1 MLNSQQTNSLCEK
14 WEPILEGITDDATRQ
29 MTAVLLENQAKSILT
44 ENARESGSLQ
54 EATTVGNL
62 GTFQKFAF
70 PLVRRVFP
78 ELIANKICG
87 VQPMQ
92 GPVSQ
97 IFYLGFNRA
106 GRDANG
112 DAIADVVYSKYR
124 MVYAGRMGKAQ
135 NKVGSLDAAT
145 YAGDGGDGFNLSGLS
160 GLDSASEPYT
170 DSLAAAEASTPD
182 KEEFMTAGARI
193 ANFPNSGIAGPQFYV
208 SAGERLAGSGIP
220 EVNFTIEQQ
229 AVTARTRKFRALWTL
244 EASQDLRAYHNLDL
258 ERELT
263 ELLSKEVA
271 LEIDREI
278 VESIRTLAY
287 GIVPG
292 LNNSEWNNYTN
303 QGNANDFGN
312 TNMSMGAGGP
322 TDGTAAGGPQGGMT
336 YTQPFG
342 HNANDNLGTNSYG
355 LGSNPGSGDMPTE
368 PSRGSNVFFVDFG
381 TTALGLAPRHV
392 GEVYS
397 NLVAVINFASQDIY
411 KTTLRSAA
419 NYVICSPFVAA
430 MLQSAAKLEG
440 GIMPDQAGQLGA
452 TIEYKGK
459 WMGQYDVYVDP
470 LYPEDE
476 ILVGYKGASP
486 MDAGFVYAPYIPLQ
500 MLPTITDPQTFQPR
514 KGLITRYAT
523 AQINPA
529 SRFYRIIRIV
539 GADSRYLTTPFM
551 KALNTGLTTQGG
563 DGYDAY

>member
-1 MLNSQQTNSLCEK
+1 MLNSNLNESLCEK
-14 WEPILEGITDDATRQ
+14 WEPILEGITDDSTRQ

-44 ENARESGSLQ
+44 ENARESGTLE

-97 IFYLGFNRA
+97 IFYLGYNRA
-106 GRDANG
+106 GKDMDSNAVS
-112 DAIADVVYSKYR
+112 DVVYSKYR
-124 MVYAGRMGKAQ
+124 MVYGGRIAGAQ
-135 NKVGSLDAAT
+135 NNVGTLDSAAAK
-145 YAGDGGDGFNLSGLS
+145 AGSAGFALSGLS
-160 GLDSASEPYT
+160 GLDGDGNART
-170 DSLAAAEASTPD
+170 DSLAISESNANMSA
-182 KEEFMTAGARI
+182 MTAGSRI
-193 ANFPNSGIAGPQFYV
+193 ANFPNSGIAGPQYFV
-208 SAGERLAGSGIP
+208 SAGERLAGSSIP
-220 EVNFTIEQQ
+220 EVSFTIEQQ
-229 AVTARTRKFRALWTL
+229 SVTARTRKFRALWTL

-292 LNNSEWNNYTN
+292 LNGAEWDAYTN
-303 QGNANDFGN
+303 GGNSNDFGN
-312 TNMSMGAGGP
+312 TGL
-322 TDGTAAGGPQGGMT
+322 PQGGGPNPGGTGAQGSFT
-336 YTQPFG
+336 YDQPFG
-342 HNANDNLGTNSYG
+342 TNGNGAYTPNDYG
-355 LGSNPGSGDMPTE
+355 MGSNTGAGAGMPTG
-368 PSRGSNVFFVDFG
+368 SDLGSNVFFVDFG

-397 NLVAVINFASQDIY
+397 NLIAVVNFASQDIY
-411 KTTLRSAA
+411 RTTLRSAA

-440 GIMPDQAGQLGA
+440 GIDSGEAGQLGA
-452 TIEYKGK
+452 SITYKGK

-476 ILVGYKGASP
+476 MLVGYKGASP

-551 KALNTGLTTQGG
+551 KASSLGTTT
-563 DGYDAY
+563 YDNY

>member
-1 MLNSQQTNSLCEK
+1 MLDNSLATSLCEK
-14 WEPILEGITDDATRQ
+14 WEPILEGITDDNTRQ

-44 ENARESGSLQ
+44 ENSRDHGTLE

-97 IFYLGFNRA
+97 IFYLGYNRA
-106 GRDANG
+106 GENG
-112 DAIADVVYSKYR
+112 VGGDQRGEVVYSKYR
-124 MVYAGRMGKAQ
+124 MVYGGNIAGTQ
-135 NKVGSLDAAT
+135 SNIGSLDSN
-145 YAGDGGDGFNLSGLS
+145 AGKVASGVFSYSGDLSGNTTMGS
-160 GLDSASEPYT
+160 GTAGGKIAAFPNEKL
-170 DSLAAAEASTPD
+170 LAAQY
-182 KEEFMTAGARI
+182 F
-193 ANFPNSGIAGPQFYV
+193 V
-208 SAGERLAGSGIP
+208 SAGERLSGSGIP

-271 LEIDREI
+271 LEIDREL
-278 VESIRTLAY
+278 VESIRSLAY
-287 GIVPG
+287 NFPS
-292 LNNSEWNNYTN
+292 NSEGYPTFGNDNWD
-303 QGNANDFGN
+303 QGNSNNFGN
-312 TNMSMGAGGP
+312 SLE
-322 TDGTAAGGPQGGMT
+322 GGPQGSFDFA
-336 YTQPFG
+336 QPFG
-342 HNANDNLGTNSYG
+342 AVPTGGTG
-355 LGSNPGSGDMPTE
+355 TGQPGSNVGGTTTMPTAAD
-368 PSRGSNVFFVDFG
+368 GGQGNASNVFFVDFG

-411 KTTLRSAA
+411 RTTLRGAA
-419 NYVICSPFVAA
+419 NWIVCSPFVAA

-440 GIMPDQAGQLGA
+440 GIGMDQAGSLGA

-476 ILVGYKGASP
+476 LLVGYKGASP
-486 MDAGFVYAPYIPLQ
+486 MDAGFVYSPYIPLQ
-500 MLPTITDPQTFQPR
+500 MLPTITDPETFQPR

-523 AQINPA
+523 TQINPA

-539 GADSRYLTTPFM
+539 GADSRYLTTPFQ
-551 KALNTGLTTQGG
+551 KAGGLNSPV
-563 DGYDAY
+563 YS

>member
-1 MLNSQQTNSLCEK
+1 MLNSQQNQSLCEK
-14 WEPILEGITDDATRQ
+14 WEPILEGITDDSTRQ

-44 ENARESGSLQ
+44 ENAREQGTLE

-97 IFYLGFNRA
+97 IFYLGYNRI
-106 GRDANG
+106 GRDSGGTTNSE
-112 DAIADVVYSKYR
+112 VVYSKYR

-135 NKVGSLDAAT
+135 SNLGSLDDQAAR
-145 YAGDGGDGFNLSGLS
+145 YSASSWASLSGLS
-160 GLDSASEPYT
+160 ATVDGQART
-170 DSLAAAEASTPD
+170 HSLAAAAAQGVNAVSA
-182 KEEFMTAGARI
+182 MTAGARI
-193 ANFPNSGIAGPQFYV
+193 ANFPNSGIAGPQYFV

-229 AVTARTRKFRALWTL
+229 SVTARTRKFRALWTL

-287 GIVPG
+287 GYQPG
-292 LNNSEWNNYTN
+292 SLSNATGNDWWGYTN
-303 QGNANDFGN
+303 GGNSNNFGNSQLGQGAGGTGDGVAEGAQGSFEYDQPQGSNAND
-312 TNMSMGAGGP
+312 TW
-322 TDGTAAGGPQGGMT
+322 
-336 YTQPFG
+336 TQ
-342 HNANDNLGTNSYG
+342 NQYG
-355 LGSNPGSGDMPTE
+355 LGSAQDALGMPTAA
-368 PSRGSNVFFVDFG
+368 SKGSNVFYVDFG

-397 NLVAVINFASQDIY
+397 NLVAVVNFASQDIY
-411 KTTLRSAA
+411 RTTLRSSA
-419 NYVICSPFVAA
+419 NYMVCSPFVAA

-440 GIMPDQAGQLGA
+440 GISPGEAGSLGA

-459 WMGQYDVYVDP
+459 WMGSYDVYVDP

-476 ILVGYKGASP
+476 ILLGYKGASP

-523 AQINPA
+523 AQINPS

-539 GADSRYLTTPFM
+539 GADSRYLTTPFQ
-551 KALNTGLTTQGG
+551 KASNFSNL
-563 DGYDAY
+563 GYGAY

>member
-1 MLNSQQTNSLCEK
+1 MLNDKFATSLCEK
-14 WEPILEGITDDATRQ
+14 WEPILEGITDESTRQ

-44 ENARESGSLQ
+44 ENSQDHGTLE

-78 ELIANKICG
+78 QLIANKICG

-97 IFYLGFNRA
+97 IFYLGYNRA
-106 GRDANG
+106 G
-112 DAIADVVYSKYR
+112 IAADGTARGEVVYSKYR
-124 MVYAGRMGKAQ
+124 MVYGGNIATTQ
-135 NKVGSLDAAT
+135 NNIGSLDSTAGLAASGEFG
-145 YAGDGGDGFNLSGLS
+145 YASATGGGEVGLS
-160 GLDSASEPYT
+160 AVTTMGSGTAGGKIAAFPNEDL
-170 DSLAAAEASTPD
+170 LAAQY
-182 KEEFMTAGARI
+182 F
-193 ANFPNSGIAGPQFYV
+193 V
-208 SAGERLAGSGIP
+208 SAGERLSASGIP

-271 LEIDREI
+271 LEIDREL
-278 VESIRTLAY
+278 VESIRSLAY
-287 GIVPG
+287 GFDDSDGVNKPIFG
-292 LNNSEWNNYTN
+292 SENWN
-303 QGNANDFGN
+303 QGNSNSFGN
-312 TNMSMGAGGP
+312 SLE
-322 TDGTAAGGPQGGMT
+322 GGPQGSFT
-336 YTQPFG
+336 FAQPFG
-342 HNANDNLGTNSYG
+342 ANNGEGQPNSSQG
-355 LGSNPGSGDMPTE
+355 GGVGMPTE
-368 PSRGSNVFFVDFG
+368 DYGSNVFYVDFG

-397 NLVAVINFASQDIY
+397 NLVAVVNFASQDIY
-411 KTTLRSAA
+411 RTTLRGAA
-419 NYVICSPFVAA
+419 NWLVCSPLIAA

-440 GIMPDQAGQLGA
+440 GVGQDQSGQLGA

-476 ILVGYKGASP
+476 MMLGYKGNSP
-486 MDAGFVYAPYIPLQ
+486 MDAGFVYSPYIPLQ
-500 MLPTITDPQTFQPR
+500 MLPTITDPETFQPR

-523 AQINPA
+523 TQINPA

-539 GADSRYLTTPFM
+539 GADSRYLLTPFQ
-551 KALNTGLTTQGG
+551 KAAGTGL
-563 DGYDAY
+563 AY

>member
-1 MLNSQQTNSLCEK
+1 MLNQKFATSLCEK
-14 WEPILEGITDDATRQ
+14 WEPILEGITDESTRQ
-29 MTAVLLENQAKSILT
+29 MTAVLLENQAKSILS
-44 ENARESGSLQ
+44 ENASDHGTLE

-97 IFYLGFNRA
+97 IFYLGYNRA
-106 GRDANG
+106 GQG
-112 DAIADVVYSKYR
+112 ADGTARGEVVYSKYR
-124 MVYAGRMGKAQ
+124 MVYGGNMAQ
-135 NKVGSLDAAT
+135 TQNNIGSLDSD
-145 YAGDGGDGFNLSGLS
+145 AGITASGNFGYSGTPAGLGLS
-160 GLDSASEPYT
+160 AMTTMGSGTAGGKIAAFPNENL
-170 DSLAAAEASTPD
+170 LAAQY
-182 KEEFMTAGARI
+182 F
-193 ANFPNSGIAGPQFYV
+193 V
-208 SAGERLAGSGIP
+208 SAGERLSASAIP

-271 LEIDREI
+271 LEIDREL
-278 VESIRTLAY
+278 VESIRSLAY
-287 GIVPG
+287 DFPVTGTG
-292 LNNSEWNNYTN
+292 SADARKTFGRNNWN
-303 QGNANDFGN
+303 QANANSFGN
-312 TNMSMGAGGP
+312 SLEGGAQGSFDYQQPFGRINAGTTGAALNTAGQP
-322 TDGTAAGGPQGGMT
+322 NSNYGGTAAG
-336 YTQPFG
+336 
-342 HNANDNLGTNSYG
+342 DV
-355 LGSNPGSGDMPTE
+355 MPTTAGN
-368 PSRGSNVFFVDFG
+368 GSNVFFVDFG

-392 GEVYS
+392 GEVYA
-397 NLVAVINFASQDIY
+397 NLVAVVNFAAQDIY
-411 KTTLRSAA
+411 RTTLRGAG
-419 NYVICSPFVAA
+419 NWIVCSPLVAA

-440 GIMPDQAGQLGA
+440 GISSSEAGSLGA

-459 WMGQYDVYVDP
+459 WMGAYDVYVDP

-476 ILVGYKGASP
+476 LMVGYKGSSP
-486 MDAGFVYAPYIPLQ
+486 MDAGFVYSPYIPLQ
-500 MLPTITDPQTFQPR
+500 MLPTITDPETFQPR

-523 AQINPA
+523 TQINPA

-539 GADSRYLTTPFM
+539 GADSRYLTTPFQ
-551 KALNTGLTTQGG
+551 KAGG
-563 DGYDAY
+563 ITDPVY

>member
-1 MLNSQQTNSLCEK
+1 MLNPEQTRSLCEK
-14 WEPILEGITDDATRQ
+14 WEPILEGITDDSTRQ

-44 ENARESGSLQ
+44 ENAREQGTLE

-97 IFYLGFNRA
+97 IFYLGYNRA
-106 GRDANG
+106 GNSG
-112 DAIADVVYSKYR
+112 YYGGPPNNEVVYSRYR
-124 MVYAGRMGKAQ
+124 MVYGGRFGETQSNIGTLDNNLGWAAG
-135 NKVGSLDAAT
+135 N
-145 YAGDGGDGFNLSGLS
+145 DGGVSGNFAYSGLS
-160 GLDSASEPYT
+160 GGNITTWTSG
-170 DSLAAAEASTPD
+170 
-182 KEEFMTAGARI
+182 TAGGKI
-193 ANFPNSGIAGPQFYV
+193 AAFPNENWVGAQYFV
-208 SAGERLAGSGIP
+208 SAGERLTGSGIP

-271 LEIDREI
+271 LEIDREL
-278 VESIRTLAY
+278 VESLRNIAY
-287 GIVPG
+287 AWGNGSAIGGG
-292 LNNSEWNNYTN
+292 LWDYQN
-303 QGNANDFGN
+303 QGNSNSFPSDGAPDGGQGTGATISAPGSFTYGQPAGNDPVG
-312 TNMSMGAGGP
+312 
-322 TDGTAAGGPQGGMT
+322 QGHVSGVV
-336 YTQPFG
+336 
-342 HNANDNLGTNSYG
+342 A
-355 LGSNPGSGDMPTE
+355 GSNPGETTVTMPTAE
-368 PSRGSNVFFVDFG
+368 QGSNVFYVDFG

-411 KTTLRSAA
+411 RTTLRGAA
-419 NYVICSPFVAA
+419 NWIVCSPFVAA

-440 GIMPDQAGQLGA
+440 GIGMDQAGQLGA

-476 ILVGYKGASP
+476 IMLGYKGGSP

-500 MLPTITDPQTFQPR
+500 MLPTITDPETFQPR

-539 GADSRYLTTPFM
+539 GADSRYLITPFA
-551 KALNTGLTTQGG
+551 KAGRSG
-563 DGYDAY
+563 DALY

>member
-1 MLNSQQTNSLCEK
+1 MLNEKLATSLCEK
-14 WEPILEGITDDATRQ
+14 WEPILEGISDDSTRQ

-44 ENARESGSLQ
+44 ENANDNGTLE

-97 IFYLGFNRA
+97 IFYLGYNRS
-106 GRDANG
+106 GKNG
-112 DAIADVVYSKYR
+112 NRTRGEVVYSKYR
-124 MVYAGRMGKAQ
+124 MVYGGNVAQ
-135 NKVGSLDAAT
+135 SQSNIGSLDSATGKLGTGDFGYDCAAGT
-145 YAGDGGDGFNLSGLS
+145 HGLS
-160 GLDSASEPYT
+160 GGATTTWASG
-170 DSLAAAEASTPD
+170 
-182 KEEFMTAGARI
+182 TAGGKI
-193 ANFPNSGIAGPQFYV
+193 AAFPTSTLVAAQYFV

-271 LEIDREI
+271 LEIDREL
-278 VESIRTLAY
+278 VESIRSLAY
-287 GIVPG
+287 GFDDSDGVNKPIFG
-292 LNNSEWNNYTN
+292 SENWN
-303 QGNANDFGN
+303 QGNSNSFGN
-312 TNMSMGAGGP
+312 SLE
-322 TDGTAAGGPQGGMT
+322 GGPQGSFT
-336 YTQPFG
+336 FAQPFG
-342 HNANDNLGTNSYG
+342 ANNGEGQPNSSQG
-355 LGSNPGSGDMPTE
+355 GGVGMPTE
-368 PSRGSNVFFVDFG
+368 DYGSNVFYVDFG

-397 NLVAVINFASQDIY
+397 NLVAVVNFASQDIY
-411 KTTLRSAA
+411 RTTLRGAA
-419 NYVICSPFVAA
+419 NWLVCSPLIAA

-440 GIMPDQAGQLGA
+440 GVGQDQSGQLGA

-476 ILVGYKGASP
+476 MMVGYKGNSP
-486 MDAGFVYAPYIPLQ
+486 MDAGFVYSPYIPLQ
-500 MLPTITDPQTFQPR
+500 MLPTITDPETFQPR

-523 AQINPA
+523 TQINPA

-539 GADSRYLTTPFM
+539 GADSRYLLTPFQ
-551 KALNTGLTTQGG
+551 KAAGTGL
-563 DGYDAY
+563 AY

>member
-1 MLNSQQTNSLCEK
+1 MLNNELSQSLCEK
-14 WEPILEGITDDATRQ
+14 WEPLLEGIADDSIRQ
-29 MTAVLLENQAKSILT
+29 TTAVLLENQAKSILT
-44 ENARESGSLQ
+44 ESARETGTLE

-78 ELIANKICG
+78 ELIANRIVG

-97 IFYLGFNRA
+97 IFYLGYNRA
-106 GRDANG
+106 GDGGTTGGAS
-112 DAIADVVYSKYR
+112 DSEVVYSKYR
-124 MVYAGRMGKAQ
+124 MVYGGRVASTQ
-135 NKVGSLDAAT
+135 SNLESLDSQAAT
-145 YAGDGGDGFNLSGLS
+145 GASFGPSGELAYSGLS
-160 GLDSASEPYT
+160 GSTTLPSAT
-170 DSLAAAEASTPD
+170 VGGQIAA
-182 KEEFMTAGARI
+182 
-193 ANFPNSGIAGPQFYV
+193 FPNRQYVGAQYFV
-208 SAGERLAGSGIP
+208 SAGETLTGSGIP

-271 LEIDREI
+271 LEIDRELI
-278 VESIRTLAY
+278 ESVRNIAY
-287 GIVPG
+287 DFQ
-292 LNNSEWNNYTN
+292 N
-303 QGNANDFGN
+303 QGQFANGLGDYQDQAGANSFAADGAPAGNAGQAG
-312 TNMSMGAGGP
+312 TGAPGAF
-322 TDGTAAGGPQGGMT
+322 D
-336 YTQPFG
+336 YSQPFG
-342 HNANDNLGTNSYG
+342 SPDGTTTVG
-355 LGSNPGSGDMPTE
+355 GSNPGDGDAMPT
-368 PSRGSNVFFVDFG
+368 RDYGSNVFFVDFG

-397 NLVAVINFASQDIY
+397 NLLAVINFAAQDIY
-411 KTTLRSAA
+411 RTTLRGAG
-419 NYVICSPFVAA
+419 NYIVCSPFIAA
-430 MLQSAAKLEG
+430 MLSSAAKLEG
-440 GIMPDQAGQLGA
+440 GLPSESAGQLGA
-452 TIEYKGK
+452 TVEYKGK

-476 ILVGYKGASP
+476 ILMGYKGASP

-500 MLPTITDPQTFQPR
+500 MLPTITDPETFQPR

-539 GADSRYLTTPFM
+539 GADSRYLLTPFQ
-551 KALNTGLTTQGG
+551 KAGRYN
-563 DGYDAY
+563 DGTLAYS

>member
-1 MLNSQQTNSLCEK
+1 MNNLQNQSLCEK
-14 WEPILEGITDDATRQ
+14 WEPILEGITDDSTRQ

-44 ENARESGSLQ
+44 ENARESGTLQ

-97 IFYLGFNRA
+97 IFYLGYNRA
-106 GRDANG
+106 GKDTTGTPNKTRSEQ
-112 DAIADVVYSKYR
+112 VYSRYR
-124 MVYAGRMGKAQ
+124 MVYGGRVASTQ
-135 NKVGSLDAAT
+135 NKIGSLDTTVGKAGGGDFSYDCAAGYTGVSGGGITT
-145 YAGDGGDGFNLSGLS
+145 YASGTTGGQI
-160 GLDSASEPYT
+160 
-170 DSLAAAEASTPD
+170 AA
-182 KEEFMTAGARI
+182 
-193 ANFPNSGIAGPQFYV
+193 FPNSGIVGAQYFV
-208 SAGERLAGSGIP
+208 SAGERLTGSGIP

-278 VESIRTLAY
+278 VESIRNLAY

-292 LNNSEWNNYTN
+292 LNGQDWWDYTN
-303 QGNANDFGN
+303 SQNSNDFGSGGLPAGAGNNGGNPATPQGSFTYDQPWGRNANDPED
-312 TNMSMGAGGP
+312 SAI
-322 TDGTAAGGPQGGMT
+322 
-336 YTQPFG
+336 
-342 HNANDNLGTNSYG
+342 YG
-355 LGSNPGSGDMPTE
+355 LGSAAEGALDMPTAAE
-368 PSRGSNVFFVDFG
+368 KGSNVFYVDFG

-411 KTTLRSAA
+411 KTTLRAAA
-419 NYVICSPFVAA
+419 NYIVCSPFVAA

-440 GIMPDQAGQLGA
+440 GIGMDQAGQLGA
-452 TIEYKGK
+452 SIEYKGK

-476 ILVGYKGASP
+476 LLLGYKGASP
-486 MDAGFVYAPYIPLQ
+486 MDSGFVYAPYIPLQ
-500 MLPTITDPQTFQPR
+500 MLPTITDPETFQPR

-523 AQINPA
+523 ARINPA
-529 SRFYRIIRIV
+529 ARYYRIIRII

-551 KALNTGLTTQGG
+551 KASSLGVSYTN
-563 DGYDAY
+563 Y

>member
-1 MLNSQQTNSLCEK
+1 MLNSNQNQSLCEK
-14 WEPILEGITDDATRQ
+14 WEPILEGIDNESTRQ

-44 ENARESGSLQ
+44 ENTRDGGTLE

-97 IFYLGFNRA
+97 IFYLGYNRTGVDPNDATGA
-106 GRDANG
+106 GTTD
-112 DAIADVVYSKYR
+112 IVYSRYR
-124 MVYAGRMGKAQ
+124 MVYGGRFGEAQ
-135 NKVGSLDAAT
+135 SNIGSLDNANYAAPS
-145 YAGDGGDGFNLSGLS
+145 YAPSGGFAYSGLS
-160 GLDSASEPYT
+160 AGAITTSAA
-170 DSLAAAEASTPD
+170 D
-182 KEEFMTAGARI
+182 TAGGKI
-193 ANFPNSGIAGPQFYV
+193 AAWPNPQWVGAQYFV
-208 SAGERLAGSGIP
+208 SAGERLSGSGIP

-229 AVTARTRKFRALWTL
+229 AVTARTRKFRAIWTL

-271 LEIDREI
+271 LEIDREL
-278 VESIRTLAY
+278 VESIRNIAY
-287 GIVPG
+287 G
-292 LNNSEWNNYTN
+292 WN
-303 QGNANDFGN
+303 
-312 TNMSMGAGGP
+312 
-322 TDGTAAGGPQGGMT
+322 DGTALGNGLFNYQNQANANNFPSDGAPTGSAAAAGGGTGATPGAFIYDEPAGR
-336 YTQPFG
+336 G
-342 HNANDNLGTNSYG
+342 NDAAADFTVA
-355 LGSNPGSGDMPTE
+355 GSNPGDLAGNGTGTNMPTA
-368 PSRGSNVFFVDFG
+368 SNGSNVFFVDFG

-397 NLVAVINFASQDIY
+397 NLIGVINFASQDIY
-411 KTTLRSAA
+411 RTTLRGAA
-419 NYVICSPFVAA
+419 NWIVTSPFVAA

-440 GIMPDQAGQLGA
+440 GIGQDNAGAMGA
-452 TIEYKGK
+452 TIQYKGK

-476 ILVGYKGASP
+476 IMLGYKGSSP

-500 MLPTITDPQTFQPR
+500 MLPTITDPDTFQPR

-523 AQINPA
+523 AQISPA

-551 KALNTGLTTQGG
+551 KAGRTGG
-563 DGYDAY
+563 AY

>member
-1 MLNSQQTNSLCEK
+1 MLNSETNNSLCEK
-14 WEPILEGITDDATRQ
+14 WEPILEGISDESTRQ

-44 ENARESGSLQ
+44 ENTRESGTLE

-97 IFYLGFNRA
+97 IFYLGYNRTGA
-106 GRDANG
+106 TKTNVGTTDVAYSRYRLVYGGRFG
-112 DAIADVVYSKYR
+112 E
-124 MVYAGRMGKAQ
+124 AQ
-135 NKVGSLDAAT
+135 SNLNSLDADT
-145 YAGDGGDGFNLSGLS
+145 MFGDGTLSGALNYSGLS
-160 GLDSASEPYT
+160 AG
-170 DSLAAAEASTPD
+170 D
-182 KEEFMTAGARI
+182 KTTWTSGTAGGKI
-193 ANFPNSGIAGPQFYV
+193 AAWPNENWVGAQYFV
-208 SAGERLAGSGIP
+208 SAGERLTGSGIP

-271 LEIDREI
+271 LEIDREL
-278 VESIRTLAY
+278 VESIRNIAY
-287 GIVPG
+287 DFNSVDNPIGGG
-292 LNNSEWNNYTN
+292 LYDYQN
-303 QGNANDFGN
+303 QANANSFASD
-312 TNMSMGAGGP
+312 GAP
-322 TDGTAAGGPQGGMT
+322 TGQNSADGYGQTGAAPGAFT
-336 YTQPFG
+336 YDEPAGRGSSASLSATV
-342 HNANDNLGTNSYG
+342 A
-355 LGSNPGSGDMPTE
+355 GSNPGSDKGGDMPGRT
-368 PSRGSNVFFVDFG
+368 SGSNVFFCDFG

-397 NLVAVINFASQDIY
+397 NLIGVINFASQDIY
-411 KTTLRSAA
+411 RTTLRGGA
-419 NYVICSPFVAA
+419 NWIVCSPFVAA

-440 GIMPDQAGQLGA
+440 GIPTDNAGQLGA
-452 TIEYKGK
+452 AITYKGK

-476 ILVGYKGASP
+476 ILLGYKGSSP

-500 MLPTITDPQTFQPR
+500 MLPTITDPNTFQPR

-523 AQINPA
+523 AQISPA
-529 SRFYRIIRIV
+529 ARFYRIIRIV
-539 GADSRYLTTPFM
+539 GADSRYLTTPFA
-551 KALNTGLTTQGG
+551 KAARTGAV
-563 DGYDAY
+563 Y